1 VSSAAQTASSAP
13 YGKREE
19 VIIIGIGSNLAASP
33 AVTPRETAEEA
44 LPALAAPHLQPLLR
58 SSWYESAPVPA
69 SDQPWFVNAV
79 ALIASDLEPELL
91 LKLML
96 DVESRF
102 GRVRHE
108 RNAARTLDLDLLDY
122 DGLIIDTPS
131 LTLPHPRLHQR
142 RFVLEPLCEI
152 APNWRHPVLGLSA
165 ADLLTGLPDDQ
176 PVRRLD
182 D

>member
-1 VSSAAQTASSAP
+1 
-13 YGKREE
+13 
-19 VIIIGIGSNLAASP
+19 VILIGIGSNLAAPP
-33 AVTPRETAEEA
+33 AATPRETAEEA
-44 LPALAAPHLQPLLR
+44 LPALAAPHLQPLLC

-96 DVESRF
+96 DVEARF
-102 GRVRHE
+102 GRERRQ

-122 DGLIIDTPS
+122 DGLIIETPS

-142 RFVLEPLCEI
+142 RFVLEPLIKI
-152 APNWRHPVLGLSA
+152 APDWHHPVLGLSA
-165 ADLLTGLPDDQ
+165 ADLLADLPPGQ
-176 PVRRLD
+176 SVRRLD

>member
-1 VSSAAQTASSAP
+1 
-13 YGKREE
+13 
-19 VIIIGIGSNLAASP
+19 VILIGIGSNLAASP
-33 AVTPRETAEEA
+33 AATPRETAEQA
-44 LPALAAPHLQPLLR
+44 LPALAAPHLQPLLC

-96 DVESRF
+96 DVEARF
-102 GRVRHE
+102 GRVRQE

-122 DGLIIDTPS
+122 DGLIIETPS

-142 RFVLEPLCEI
+142 RFVLEPLFEI
-152 APNWRHPVLGLSA
+152 APNWRHPVLGLGA
-165 ADLLTGLPDDQ
+165 ADLLAGLPPDQ

-182 D
+182 G